1 MGKHYLNVDGKKVL
15 TTEITYE
22 DLVMLYKQY
31 IEKFNEVPVFSK
43 CTLKNNMPQGR
54 IINKIIS
61 NKGITYNDFLL
72 QFGKV
77 SHVRT
82 ESKDYDYYVNRF
94 IKLCSDHVLKIQDL
108 INNEYGLPNANWFIK
123 YCPDKNVKTYN
134 DFIKWCGL
142 KENDQAFD
150 KNYISDCLVKLQ
162 NELQRPITQKDI
174 TKKSV
179 GFSMIVIKRLFGS
192 LTKAKREL
200 GLEKTKSKPIN
211 SFEYYKNNLDE
222 SLKNIK
228 KFKNRNYISW
238 ADIENP
244 LYCKNTINHK
254 TIKKAFE
261 RENIDIFSYIKSK
274 GFHMNPSNFSFH
286 YTFDDGERVVSTM
299 EYDVSLYLKSKGL
312 KYNVDY
318 FRDVMYKTFANI
330 NSKINCDYKII
341 VNGTPLYLEVAGIIY
356 NCNNKEWKNIIYSS
370 NQENNYKDKMIK
382 KEKLLKENKCEYL
395 FLFKDNFEE
404 NDYKNLIEN
413 KFKTLKGSEK

>member
-1 MGKHYLNVDGKKVL
+1 M
-15 TTEITYE
+15 
-22 DLVMLYKQY
+22 
-31 IEKFNEVPVFSK
+31 
-43 CTLKNNMPQGR
+43 
-54 IINKIIS
+54 
-61 NKGITYNDFLL
+61 
-72 QFGKV
+72 
-77 SHVRT
+77 
-82 ESKDYDYYVNRF
+82 
-94 IKLCSDHVLKIQDL
+94 
-108 INNEYGLPNANWFIK
+108 
-123 YCPDKNVKTYN
+123 KTYN

-142 KENDQAFD
+142 KENNQAFD

-200 GLEKTKSKPIN
+200 GLEETKSKPIN